1 MFQDEWKLIYEQFYR
16 PLYLYALSLTGNR
29 QDAEDI
35 LQKTFV
41 KAFLSYENK
50 GSINYWLIVVLKN
63 EFLQLQRKRKRE
75 VLNAEMNVETNK
87 MENICI
93 AKQDILTD
101 FINQEERKQ
110 LFREIQNLPL
120 NMKEILIE
128 SVYFQMSDN
137 EIAKLHNITNENV
150 RKIRSRAK
158 QKLIEK
164 MKEGK

>member
-1 MFQDEWKLIYEQFYR
+1 MFQDEWKLIYEQFYK

-29 QDAEDI
+29 QDAEDL
-35 LQKTFV
+35 LQETFV
-41 KAFLSYENK
+41 KAYLSFENK
-50 GSINYWLIVVLKN
+50 GSIKYWLVVVLKN
-63 EFLQLQRKRKRE
+63 EFLKMQRKRKKE
-75 VLNAEMNVETNK
+75 ILEGEEITLAS
-87 MENICI
+87 
-93 AKQDILTD
+93 KQDVLADLIE
-101 FINQEERKQ
+101 QEERKL

-128 SVYFQMSDN
+128 SVYFQMADN
-137 EIAKLHNITNENV
+137 DIAKLHNMTNENV